1 MRICRRGSKRLTWPH
16 LLMRF
21 ESKVRR
27 HTQSLLWSVLY
38 AARVLS
44 VPCDDFVYHLCC
56 VWAVCFH
63 GACKQDLPNR
73 RHFCRSSWT
82 RTPLI
87 SLWMLLVSKPLNI
100 ATYGKPSVIV
110 KSDSNLMNPPTC
122 YYPSV
127 ITTKGM
133 VTKPPKCCNVLH
145 SRILYIVTTHLDLK
159 KPPSPP
165 GMAAFCEPRAGG
177 LRWTNVFL

>member
-1 MRICRRGSKRLTWPH
+1 MQICRRGSKRLTWPH

-21 ESKVRR
+21 ESKVRGQSR
-27 HTQSLLWSVLY
+27 SLLWSVLC

-44 VPCDDFVYHLCC
+44 VPCDDFIYHLHS
-56 VWAVCFH
+56 VWTVCFH

-73 RHFCRSSWT
+73 KPFCRSSWT

-87 SLWMLLVSKPLNI
+87 SLWTLLVSRPLII
-100 ATYGKPSVIV
+100 ANYGKLSVIV

-127 ITTKGM
+127 ISTKGV
-133 VTKPPKCCNVLH
+133 VTKPPKCYNVLPQSNSLH
-145 SRILYIVTTHLDLK
+145 CTTHLDLK
-159 KPPSPP
+159 KPPARL
-165 GMAAFCEPRAGG
+165 GMAAFREPRAGG
-177 LRWTNVFL
+177 FRWTN